1 MTPSQQ
7 QNMKNYLYRETLVI
21 EIELNASDAGSV
33 METGTHFVCDM
44 LRKGQ
49 INAEMQNTSVSIY
62 RIKSEGADVNIN
74 N

>member
-7 QNMKNYLYRETLVI
+7 PNMKNYLYRETLVI
-21 EIELNASDAGSV
+21 EIELNASDEDSV

-49 INAEMQNTSVSIY
+49 INAEMQNTSVRIY